1 MKAKSYIYL
10 GLIILIT
17 ILLVVLNNILN
28 EVVLFENTSLQINKQ
43 VSYQSI
49 TLLIAI
55 SLLLFLRIFKK
66 KEFLIYFK
74 KGNVSAKINPEPIVG
89 IKPKAHENWSHVG
102 ENLAT
107 VITLVTAIVIYFQVI
122 KDNQIELTTLLKYL
136 PFSILFALNNSF
148 VEEIITRF
156 GVVVSLKNV
165 LPDNYISIISGL
177 IFGTVHFWG
186 NPGGVIG
193 LLFAGFLGWFLAKS
207 ILETKGIYWAWLI
220 HFLQDVVIITAL
232 LSI

>member
-102 ENLAT
+102 KNLAT

>member
-66 KEFLIYFK
+66 EEFLIYFK

-89 IKPKAHENWSHVG
+89 IKPKAHENWSHIG
-102 ENLAT
+102 KNLAT
-107 VITLVTAIVIYFQVI
+107 VITLVTAIVIYFQII